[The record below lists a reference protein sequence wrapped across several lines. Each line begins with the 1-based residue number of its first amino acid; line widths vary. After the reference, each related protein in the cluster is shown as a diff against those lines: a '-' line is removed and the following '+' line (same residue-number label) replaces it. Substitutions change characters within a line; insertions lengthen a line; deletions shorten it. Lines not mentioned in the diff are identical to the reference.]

1 MVGRPRAD
9 AFGMHAVGA
18 NRRQPLSEDMAET
31 KCRRKIGGKL
41 DREA

>member
-1 MVGRPRAD
+1 MVCRPCAD
-9 AFGMHAVGA
+9 AFGMHVVGA
-18 NRRQPLSEDMAET
+18 GHRQPLSEDMTET